1 MNDAVNNSHVRDKQW
16 FRAQNTILMKQYGD
30 LPKEFTAFESSKIVI
45 IPVPYDGTTT
55 WIKGS
60 DKGPKAILEAST
72 NLEMYDI
79 DTDSEVH
86 RLGIHTAEPV
96 LEASSPEAM
105 VEEVYARVKALYKKK
120 KFPVVLGGEHTVS
133 IGAFKAASEQFSDLT
148 ILQFDAHTDM
158 RDTYKGSKINH
169 HCVMAR
175 ASEMAP
181 IVQVGIR
188 SMSAGE
194 REDIKPDRV
203 FYAMQIYDQSTWMYE
218 LLNKLSRNVY
228 ITIDLDV
235 LNPSIMAS
243 TGTPEPGGM
252 NWFDIINILK
262 KISEQVN
269 IVGFDITELVPN
281 KENKAPDY
289 LAAKLI
295 YTLLTNKFIT
305 GIK

>member
-1 MNDAVNNSHVRDKQW
+1 
-16 FRAQNTILMKQYGD
+16 MKQYGD
-30 LPKEFTAFESSKIVI
+30 LPKEFTAFESSKII
-45 IPVPYDGTTT
+45 ILPVPYDGTTT

-60 DKGPKAILEAST
+60 DKGPKAIIEASA

-86 RLGIHTAEPV
+86 KLGIHTAEPV
-96 LEASSPEAM
+96 TENSSPEAM
-105 VEEVYARVKALYKKK
+105 VDEVYARVKALYKKK
-120 KFPVVLGGEHTVS
+120 KFPVILGGEHTVS

-148 ILQFDAHTDM
+148 ILQFDAHADM
-158 RDTYKGSKINH
+158 RDEFKGSKNDH

-181 IVQVGIR
+181 VVQVGIR

-218 LLNKLSRNVY
+218 LLNKLTRNVY

-269 IVGFDITELVPN
+269 IVGFDVTELVPN

-289 LAAKLI
+289 LVAKLI
-295 YTLLTNKFIT
+295 YTMLTYKFVT

>member
-1 MNDAVNNSHVRDKQW
+1 
-16 FRAQNTILMKQYGD
+16 MKQYGD

-45 IPVPYDGTTT
+45 LPVPYDGTTT

-60 DKGPKAILEAST
+60 DKGPKASLEAST
-72 NLEMYDI
+72 NLEMNDI
-79 DTDSEVH
+79 DTGSEVH
-86 RLGIHTAEPV
+86 KLGIHTADPV
-96 LEASSPEAM
+96 SEASSPQAM
-105 VEEVYARVKALYKKK
+105 VDEVYARVKALYKKK

-133 IGAFKAASEQFSDLT
+133 IGAMKAASEQFSDLT
-148 ILQFDAHTDM
+148 ILQFDAHADM
-158 RDTYKGSKINH
+158 RDTYNGSNFDH
-169 HCVMAR
+169 HCVMSR

-181 IVQVGIR
+181 VVQVGIR
-188 SMSAGE
+188 SMSVGE
-194 REDIKPDRV
+194 RDNIKPERV

-289 LAAKLI
+289 LVAKLI
-295 YTLLTNKFIT
+295 YTMLTYKFIT

>member
-1 MNDAVNNSHVRDKQW
+1 
-16 FRAQNTILMKQYGD
+16 MKQYGD
-30 LPKEFTAFESSKIVI
+30 LPKELTSFESSKIVI
-45 IPVPYDGTTT
+45 VPVPYDGTTV
-55 WIKGS
+55 WNKGS
-60 DKGPKAILEAST
+60 EKGPKAIIEASH

-86 RLGIHTAEPV
+86 KLGIHTAEPV
-96 LEASSPEAM
+96 TESSSPEAM
-105 VEEVYARVKALYKKK
+105 VDEVYARVKALFKKK
-120 KFPVVLGGEHTVS
+120 KFPVIIGGEHSVS

-148 ILQFDAHTDM
+148 ILQFDAHADI
-158 RDTYKGSKINH
+158 RDQLNGSKYNH
-169 HCVMAR
+169 QCVMAR

-181 IVQVGIR
+181 VVQVGIR
-188 SMSAGE
+188 SMSAAE

-235 LNPSIMAS
+235 LNPSIMSS

-281 KENKAPDY
+281 KDNKAPDY
-289 LAAKLI
+289 LTAKLI
-295 YTLLTNKFIT
+295 YTLLTYKFIS

>member
-1 MNDAVNNSHVRDKQW
+1 
-16 FRAQNTILMKQYGD
+16 MKQYGD
-30 LPKEFTAFESSKIVI
+30 LPKELTSFESSKIVI
-45 IPVPYDGTTT
+45 VPVPYDGTTT
-55 WIKGS
+55 WNKGS
-60 DKGPKAILEAST
+60 EKGPKAIIEASH

-86 RLGIHTAEPV
+86 KLGIHTAEPV
-96 LEASSPEAM
+96 TEASSPEAM
-105 VEEVYARVKALYKKK
+105 VEEVYSRTKALFKKK
-120 KFPVVLGGEHTVS
+120 KFPVILGGEHSVS
-133 IGAFKAASEQFSDLT
+133 IGAFRAASEHFSDLT
-148 ILQFDAHTDM
+148 ILQFDAHADI
-158 RDTYKGSKINH
+158 RDELNGSKYNH
-169 HCVMAR
+169 QCVMAR
-175 ASEMAP
+175 ASELAP
-181 IVQVGIR
+181 VVQVGIR
-188 SMSAGE
+188 SMSAAE

-235 LNPSIMAS
+235 LNPSIMSS

-281 KENKAPDY
+281 KDNKAPDY
-289 LAAKLI
+289 LTAKLI
-295 YTLLTNKFIT
+295 YTLLTYKFIS

>member
-1 MNDAVNNSHVRDKQW
+1 
-16 FRAQNTILMKQYGD
+16 MKQYGD
-30 LPKEFTAFESSKIVI
+30 LPKELTSFEGSKIVI
-45 IPVPYDGTTT
+45 VPVPYDGTTT
-55 WIKGS
+55 WNKGS
-60 DKGPKAILEAST
+60 EKGPKAIIEASH

-86 RLGIHTAEPV
+86 KLGIHTAEPIT
-96 LEASSPEAM
+96 ESSSPEAM
-105 VEEVYARVKALYKKK
+105 VEEVYTRVKALFKKK
-120 KFPVVLGGEHTVS
+120 KFPVILGGEHSVS

-148 ILQFDAHTDM
+148 ILQFDAHADI
-158 RDTYKGSKINH
+158 RDELNGSKFNH
-169 HCVMAR
+169 QCVMAR
-175 ASEMAP
+175 AAEMAP

-188 SMSAGE
+188 SMSAAE

-281 KENKAPDY
+281 KDNKAPDY
-289 LAAKLI
+289 LTAKLI
-295 YTLLTNKFIT
+295 YTLLTYKFIS

>member
-1 MNDAVNNSHVRDKQW
+1 
-16 FRAQNTILMKQYGD
+16 MKQYGD
-30 LPKEFTAFESSKIVI
+30 LPKEFSTFENSKII
-45 IPVPYDGTTT
+45 LIPVPYDGTTT

-60 DKGPKAILEAST
+60 DKGPKAIIDASV

-86 RLGIHTAEPV
+86 KLGIHTAEPV
-96 LEASSPEAM
+96 TEASSPEAM
-105 VEEVYARVKALYKKK
+105 VDEVYTRVKALFKKK
-120 KFPVVLGGEHTVS
+120 KFPVVIGGEHTVS

-148 ILQFDAHTDM
+148 ILQFDAHADM
-158 RDTYKGSKINH
+158 KDESNGTKYSQKT
-169 HCVMAR
+169 VMAR

-181 IVQVGIR
+181 VVQVGIR
-188 SMSAGE
+188 SMSAAE
-194 REDIKPDRV
+194 REDIKPDCV

-295 YTLLTNKFIT
+295 YTMLTYKFIT

>member
-1 MNDAVNNSHVRDKQW
+1 
-16 FRAQNTILMKQYGD
+16 MKQYGD

-45 IPVPYDGTTT
+45 VPVPYDGTST

-60 DKGPKAILEAST
+60 DKGPKAILEASA

-86 RLGIHTAEPV
+86 KLGIHTAEPV
-96 LEASSPEAM
+96 TVDASPEEM
-105 VEEVYARVKALYKKK
+105 VEEVYSRIKALFKKK
-120 KFPVVLGGEHTVS
+120 KFPIVLGGEHSVS
-133 IGAFKAASEQFSDLT
+133 IGAIKAASEQFSDLT

-158 RDTYKGSKINH
+158 KDSVNGSKFNH
-169 HCVMAR
+169 KCVMAR

-181 IVQVGIR
+181 VVQVGIR
-188 SMSAGE
+188 SMSAAE
-194 REDIKPDRV
+194 REDIKPDCV

-218 LLNKLSRNVY
+218 LLNKLTRNVY

-235 LNPSIMAS
+235 MNPSIMAS
-243 TGTPEPGGM
+243 TAIPEPGGM

-295 YTLLTNKFIT
+295 YTLLTYKFIT

>member
-1 MNDAVNNSHVRDKQW
+1 
-16 FRAQNTILMKQYGD
+16 MKQYGD
-30 LPKEFTAFESSKIVI
+30 LPKEFTAFENSKIVI
-45 IPVPYDGTTT
+45 LPVPYDGTTT

-60 DKGPKAILEAST
+60 DKGPKAILEASA

-86 RLGIHTAEPV
+86 KIGIHTAEPV
-96 LEASSPEAM
+96 TESSSPQAM
-105 VEEVYARVKALYKKK
+105 VDEVYNRVKALYKKK
-120 KFPVVLGGEHTVS
+120 KFPVILGGEHTVS

-148 ILQFDAHTDM
+148 ILQFDAHADM
-158 RDTYKGSKINH
+158 RDTYNGSKIDH

-181 IVQVGIR
+181 VVQVGIR

-235 LNPSIMAS
+235 LNPSIMPS

-295 YTLLTNKFIT
+295 YSLLTDKFIT

>member
-1 MNDAVNNSHVRDKQW
+1 
-16 FRAQNTILMKQYGD
+16 MKQYGN
-30 LPKEFTAFESSKIVI
+30 LPKELTAFDNSKIVI
-45 IPVPYDGTTT
+45 VPVPYDGTTN

-60 DKGPKAILEAST
+60 DKGPKAIIDASA
-72 NLEMYDI
+72 NLELYDI

-86 RLGIHTAEPV
+86 KLGIHTTEPV
-96 LEASSPEAM
+96 TENSTPEAM
-105 VEEVYARVKALYKKK
+105 VEEVYSRVKALFKKK
-120 KFPVVLGGEHTVS
+120 KFPIVLGGEHSVS
-133 IGAFKAASEQFSDLT
+133 IGAFKAASEQFTDLT
-148 ILQFDAHTDM
+148 ILQFDAHVDM
-158 RDTYKGSKINH
+158 RDEYNGSKFDH

-175 ASEMAP
+175 ASEVAP
-181 IVQVGIR
+181 VVQVGIR
-188 SMSAGE
+188 SMSALE
-194 REDIKPDRV
+194 REDIQPDRV

-218 LLNKLSRNVY
+218 LLNKLTRNVY

-235 LNPSIMAS
+235 LNPSIMPS

-289 LAAKLI
+289 LVAKLI
-295 YTLLTNKFIT
+295 YTMLTYKFIT

>member
-1 MNDAVNNSHVRDKQW
+1 
-16 FRAQNTILMKQYGD
+16 MKQYGD
-30 LPKEFTAFESSKIVI
+30 LPKEFTSFENSKIVI
-45 IPVPYDGTTT
+45 LPVPYDGTTT

-86 RLGIHTAEPV
+86 KLGIHTAEPV
-96 LEASSPEAM
+96 TEASSPEAM
-105 VEEVYARVKALYKKK
+105 VNEVYSRVKALYKKK
-120 KFPVVLGGEHTVS
+120 KFPVVIGGEHTVS

-148 ILQFDAHTDM
+148 ILQFDAHCDM
-158 RDTYKGSKINH
+158 RDEYKGSKIDH

-194 REDIKPDRV
+194 REDIKPDCV
-203 FYAMQIYDQSTWMYE
+203 FYAMAIYDQSTWMYE
-218 LLNKLSRNVY
+218 LLNKLTRNVY

-269 IVGFDITELVPN
+269 IVGFDITELTPN
-281 KENKAPDY
+281 KENKAPDF

-295 YTLLTNKFIT
+295 YTMLTYKFIT

>member
-1 MNDAVNNSHVRDKQW
+1 
-16 FRAQNTILMKQYGD
+16 MKQYGN
-30 LPKEFTAFESSKIVI
+30 LPKELSSFESSKIVI
-45 IPVPYDGTTT
+45 VPVPYDGTTT
-55 WIKGS
+55 WNKGS
-60 DKGPKAILEAST
+60 EKGPKAIIEASF

-86 RLGIHTAEPV
+86 KLGIHTAEPV
-96 LEASSPEAM
+96 TELSSPEAM
-105 VEEVYARVKALYKKK
+105 VDEVYNRVKALFKKK
-120 KFPVVLGGEHTVS
+120 KFPVILGGEHSVS
-133 IGAFKAASEQFSDLT
+133 VGAFKAASEQFSDLT
-148 ILQFDAHTDM
+148 ILQFDAHADM
-158 RDTYKGSKINH
+158 RDELNGSKYNH
-169 HCVMAR
+169 QCVMAR

-181 IVQVGIR
+181 VVQVGIR
-188 SMSAGE
+188 SMSAAE
-194 REDIKPDRV
+194 REDIRPECV

-235 LNPSIMAS
+235 LNPSIMSS

-281 KENKAPDY
+281 KDNKAPDY
-289 LAAKLI
+289 LTAKLI
-295 YTLLTNKFIT
+295 YTLLTYKFIT

>member
-1 MNDAVNNSHVRDKQW
+1 
-16 FRAQNTILMKQYGD
+16 MKQYGD

-45 IPVPYDGTTT
+45 LPVPYDGTTT

-60 DKGPKAILEAST
+60 DKGPKAIIEASA

-79 DTDSEVH
+79 ETDSEVH
-86 RLGIHTAEPV
+86 KLGIHTADPV

-105 VEEVYARVKALYKKK
+105 VEEVYNRVKALYKKK
-120 KFPVVLGGEHTVS
+120 KFPVILGGEHTVS
-133 IGAFKAASEQFSDLT
+133 IGAFKAASELYGDLT

-158 RDTYKGSKINH
+158 RNEYNGSAIDH

-181 IVQVGIR
+181 VVQVGIR

-194 REDIKPDRV
+194 REDIQPDRV

-235 LNPSIMAS
+235 LNP
-243 TGTPEPGGM
+243 
-252 NWFDIINILK
+252 
-262 KISEQVN
+262 
-269 IVGFDITELVPN
+269 
-281 KENKAPDY
+281 
-289 LAAKLI
+289 
-295 YTLLTNKFIT
+295 
-305 GIK
+305 

>member
-1 MNDAVNNSHVRDKQW
+1 
-16 FRAQNTILMKQYGD
+16 MKQYGD

-45 IPVPYDGTTT
+45 LPVPYDGTTT

-60 DKGPKAILEAST
+60 DKGPKAIIEASA

-79 DTDSEVH
+79 ETDSEVH
-86 RLGIHTAEPV
+86 KLGIHTADPV

-105 VEEVYARVKALYKKK
+105 VEEVYNRVKALYKKK
-120 KFPVVLGGEHTVS
+120 KFPVILGGEHTVS
-133 IGAFKAASEQFSDLT
+133 IGAFKAASELYGDLT

-158 RDTYKGSKINH
+158 RNEYNGSTNDH

-181 IVQVGIR
+181 VVQVGIR

-194 REDIKPDRV
+194 REDIQPDRV

-281 KENKAPDY
+281 KENKAPNY
-289 LAAKLI
+289 LVAKLI
-295 YTLLTNKFIT
+295 YTMLTYKFIT

>member
-1 MNDAVNNSHVRDKQW
+1 
-16 FRAQNTILMKQYGD
+16 MKQYGD
-30 LPKEFTAFESSKIVI
+30 LPKEFTTFESSKIVI
-45 IPVPYDGTTT
+45 LPVPYDGTTT

-60 DKGPKAILEAST
+60 DKAPKAILEAST

-86 RLGIHTAEPV
+86 KLGIHTAEPV
-96 LEASSPEAM
+96 LEVSSPEAM
-105 VEEVYARVKALYKKK
+105 VDEVYAKVKALYKKK
-120 KFPVVLGGEHTVS
+120 KFPVILGGEHTVS

-148 ILQFDAHTDM
+148 ILQFDAHADM
-158 RDTYKGSKINH
+158 RDEYNGSKIDH

-181 IVQVGIR
+181 VVQVGIR

-218 LLNKLSRNVY
+218 LLNKLTRNVY

-235 LNPSIMAS
+235 LNPSIMPS

-289 LAAKLI
+289 LVAKLI
-295 YTLLTNKFIT
+295 YSLLTDKFIT

>member
-1 MNDAVNNSHVRDKQW
+1 
-16 FRAQNTILMKQYGD
+16 MKQYGD
-30 LPKEFTAFESSKIVI
+30 LPKEFTTFESSKIVI
-45 IPVPYDGTTT
+45 ITVTYDGTTT

-60 DKGPKAILEAST
+60 DKAPKAILEASS

-86 RLGIHTAEPV
+86 KLGIHTAEPV

-105 VEEVYARVKALYKKK
+105 VDEVYSRVKALYKKK

-133 IGAFKAASEQFSDLT
+133 IGAFKAASEQFGDLT
-148 ILQFDAHTDM
+148 ILQFDAHADM
-158 RDTYKGSKINH
+158 RDTYNGSKFDH

-181 IVQVGIR
+181 VVQVGIR

-194 REDIKPDRV
+194 REDIKPDCV

-218 LLNKLSRNVY
+218 LLNKLTRNVY

-235 LNPSIMAS
+235 LNPSIMPS

-289 LAAKLI
+289 LVAKLI
-295 YTLLTNKFIT
+295 YSLLTDKFIT